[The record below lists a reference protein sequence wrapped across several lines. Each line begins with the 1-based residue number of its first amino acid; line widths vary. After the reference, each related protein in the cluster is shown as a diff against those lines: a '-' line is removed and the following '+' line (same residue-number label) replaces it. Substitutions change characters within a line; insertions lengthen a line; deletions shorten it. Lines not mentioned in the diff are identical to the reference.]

1 MDVYG
6 GTTKDI
12 IYVRRNYMIKFASN
26 DSLEGKK
33 RDQSVSCYAR
43 DTEVQM
49 THGKLSSTLIPEHAE
64 RE

>member
-1 MDVYG
+1 
-6 GTTKDI
+6 
-12 IYVRRNYMIKFASN
+12 MIKFASN